1 MKTKIA
7 YALVIFQKDLFWEQ
21 CLISVMSVRHHMPDA
36 HTVLV
41 CDTETKE
48 SLNDGIRNDISKYF
62 SEIISISFDEKVG
75 NTMRS
80 RILKV
85 TLREIITGD
94 FLYIDCDTLI
104 TQQLSDIDNLTYP
117 IAAVLDGHCLFKSHP
132 MREFFLKQNKH
143 LDYAHDRIVKY
154 FNAGVM

>member
-7 YALVIFQKDLFWEQ
+7 YVLVSSHKDLYWEQ

-48 SLNDGIRNDISKYF
+48 TLNDGIRNDISKYF
-62 SEIISISFDEKVG
+62 SDIISISFDEKVG

-85 TLREIITGD
+85 TLRDIIIGD
-94 FLYIDCDTLI
+94 FL
-104 TQQLSDIDNLTYP
+104 
-117 IAAVLDGHCLFKSHP
+117 
-132 MREFFLKQNKH
+132 
-143 LDYAHDRIVKY
+143 
-154 FNAGVM
+154 